1 MKESKLTKKI
11 QDNPNTF
18 IYIGIIVATV
28 SFLLNMLV
36 SAIIKPA
43 LVESLDTIGI
53 VIGFILNASTAF
65 MTLLGIIIFS
75 NSLTAKKEANTKK
88 IVKRNKKGK

>member
-18 IYIGIIVATV
+18 IYIGVIVFTV
-28 SFLLNMLV
+28 GIVLNMLI

-43 LVESLDTIGI
+43 LVESFNNVGI

-65 MTLLGIIIFS
+65 MTLLGLIIFT

-88 IVKRNKKGK
+88 IVKRNKKRK

>member
-88 IVKRNKKGK
+88 IVKRNKKRK

>member
-43 LVESLDTIGI
+43 LVESLDTIGMI
-53 VIGFILNASTAF
+53 IGFILNASTAF

-88 IVKRNKKGK
+88 IVKRNKKRK